1 MGFLHHQR
9 NDRVKQRNKDLG
21 NGLFVCLFYTVSC
34 DFLLSTK
41 MSFSMTWTL
50 FQPFTGA
57 SALSSGSRFH
67 FLPQQIRQGKKK
79 AYVQPE
85 RLQVRL
91 KEELPDIGAVEK
103 NEKVNL
109 ILKDKDKGLWRQK

>member
-1 MGFLHHQR
+1 M
-9 NDRVKQRNKDLG
+9 
-21 NGLFVCLFYTVSC
+21 
-34 DFLLSTK
+34 
-41 MSFSMTWTL
+41 
-50 FQPFTGA
+50 
-57 SALSSGSRFH
+57 
-67 FLPQQIRQGKKK
+67 
-79 AYVQPE
+79 QPE